1 MKRITVD
8 LTKASTETLDLTDKL
23 NPRVGDGQ
31 LSVPLHIIY
40 GTDDSGNDDPVD
52 MRDKDIE
59 FLSQDTNK
67 NDIYVSGTVT
77 TNSKGD
83 DPYNG
88 NVTFVFPEGT
98 FKVSGTYDVDK
109 TMFRIINK
117 ADKIV
122 LSTVNVKLNV
132 LEGGNSDYNFDPNKT
147 SYNSRLE
154 DMLKLAQSQMKDKIA
169 NADKEAQDALTDAKQ
184 KAADIIKDANDQ
196 AQSLLD
202 DIKQT
207 NDEAKGNV
215 AGDTAA
221 TAKQAKQQANDNAG
235 KVHDLQGEVG
245 DARGRFMTLSDR
257 ENKQDFNID
266 RKEDKVNANA
276 NYAAINLRDDQQD
289 KAIAEKASQGFITD
303 YLSKMYLQPEGFEN
317 EAALKAKYPTGK
329 EGIFVTVDTG
339 HKWLWINGAWKDC
352 GIYQSAGL
360 NSELQ
365 NQLTSLDVSEEKV
378 INLLQPLTNN
388 LINLR
393 WSVGYI
399 DDNGMLNYENEYRS
413 AFSSKIN
420 TADVKRLYIKNSGD
434 ISSTT
439 VFSFD
444 ASNKMIDK
452 TICNNNSSI
461 VYQAPANA
469 SYFYLQVGHG
479 YYNVSLDELPSLIN
493 QLTLINI
500 DSDSIVDKLKYKS
513 TSEKL
518 TLIYPTASKCTIND
532 NVNHYEKVEES
543 YTIADGWNTY
553 VIDCKP
559 GDLFKLN
566 GIIGGSDARA
576 YAFLNSDNKLIYKSG
591 ASVKIDQGVLY
602 TPSGANKLIIN
613 HNYGQGYGSVYKYS
627 PNANQLK
634 YVNLAENL
642 DTGRN
647 IKLAY
652 ESGQTVNLMPEEVA
666 TYSCCVIDCSAG
678 DEFHIKGT
686 GGSNP
691 RLWGFLDKDNHLL
704 QVAAPDPNGINQNL
718 YLKAPSLASKLVL
731 NMNTSSSTFAELYK
745 LPHGTIKE
753 PDNVFAY
760 RKVDNGLKLATMPI
774 DVQMGSFMNGLKLG
788 QDLNNHLVDFA
799 KDGDKMVHVSTF
811 YKAEDTLY
819 MSYYANTKSTE
830 EDPTNQTARLVYAPF
845 NDLAHRTYIDVATV
859 GQDYNGNKIEAIY
872 DSIILKTSDDSYFI
886 FAFTAKIAGSYQM
899 LYRRFDTKN
908 KSFSKIFEMSFSTK
922 LRDLSFS
929 TSEIHSALSEIGIDY
944 QYLNKDIS
952 FMQNISSH
960 IEDGTVYYYTGVGIF
975 NFCMIVKSTDLIHW
989 QFVTV
994 PTFNYEPM
1002 WEGNTYV
1009 VGDNL
1014 YYFCRQQ
1021 TSSYAILAKYDLTT
1035 GIWTQPISVPDA
1047 QSRYCFFTY
1056 QGNLYLVHS
1065 PYDRNHLSLMLID
1078 QNKLDQSHEVA
1089 TAAVDDC
1096 FYPFVQNINGQ
1107 MYMSFTQ
1114 SRQHIWLSRF
1124 TPVYLSDNDVLEK
1137 FTKLLPN

>member
-8 LTKASTETLDLTDKL
+8 LTKASTESLDLTDKL

-67 NDIYVSGTVT
+67 NDIYVSGAVT

-98 FKVSGTYDVDK
+98 FKVAGTYDVDK

-169 NADKEAQDALTDAKQ
+169 NADKEAQAILTDAKQ
-184 KAADIIKDANDQ
+184 KSADIVKNASDQ

-207 NDEAKGNV
+207 NDEAKSNV

-221 TAKQAKQQANDNAG
+221 TAKYAKQQANDNAG

-360 NSELQ
+360 DSELQ
-365 NQLTSLDVSEEKV
+365 HQLTSLDVSEEKV

-452 TICNNNSSI
+452 TICNANSSI

-479 YYNVSLDELPSLIN
+479 YYNVSLDELSSLIN

-543 YTIADGWNTY
+543 YTIAAGWNTY

-613 HNYGQGYGSVYKYS
+613 HNYGQGYGSVYKYE
-627 PNANQLK
+627 PNKNRYK
-634 YVNLAENL
+634 YINLAKCL
-642 DTGRN
+642 DTGVN
-647 IKLAY
+647 IALAFDL
-652 ESGQTVNLMPEEVA
+652 GQEVSLTPEEVP
-666 TYSCCVIDCSAG
+666 TYSCCVIDCLAN

-686 GGSNP
+686 GGNNP
-691 RLWGFLDKDNHLL
+691 RLWGFLNDKNELL
-704 QVAAPDPNGINQNL
+704 QVAQANPNGITEEF
-718 YLKAPSLASKLVL
+718 YLKAPTKARKLVL
-731 NMNTSSSTFAELYK
+731 NFNNPAFSFVELYK
-745 LPHGTIKE
+745 LPHGTIRN
-753 PDNVFAY
+753 PDNVWQHD
-760 RKVDNGLKLATMPI
+760 KKDNGLKLASMPV
-774 DVQMGSFMNGLKLG
+774 DVEMSSYLNGIKLA
-788 QDLNNHLVDFA
+788 QDLNNHLADFA
-799 KDGDKMVHVSTF
+799 KPGDKMVHVSTF
-811 YKAEDTLY
+811 CKAEDNLY
-819 MSYYANTKSTE
+819 VSYYANTRTSV
-830 EDPTNQTARLVYAPF
+830 EDPSKQTARLVYAPF
-845 NDLAHRTYIDVATV
+845 SDLTHQTYIDVADV
-859 GQDYNGNKIEAIY
+859 GQDYNGKSIDAIY
-872 DSIILKTSDDSYFI
+872 DSVILKTSDDSYFI
-886 FAFTAKIAGSYQM
+886 YAFTAKIGENYTM
-899 LYRRFDTKN
+899 LYRRFDTKE
-908 KSFSKIFEMSFSTK
+908 KSLSKIFEMSFSTK
-922 LRDLSFS
+922 NSKLPFT
-929 TSEIHSALSEIGIDY
+929 TSNIHDALADIGIDY
-944 QYLNKDIS
+944 PYRNNDIS
-952 FMQNISSH
+952 FMQNISTH
-960 IEDGTVYYYTGVGIF
+960 IEDGTIYYYTGIGIF
-975 NFCMIVKSTDLIHW
+975 DFCMIIKSSDLIHW
-989 QFVTV
+989 QFVTT
-994 PTFNYEPM
+994 PSFTYEPV
-1002 WEGNTYV
+1002 WEGSAYIV
-1009 VGDNL
+1009 EDSL
-1014 YYFCRQQ
+1014 YYFCRQE
-1021 TSSYAILAKYDLTT
+1021 TSSYAILAKYDLNLGT
-1035 GIWTQPISVPDA
+1035 WTQPISVPDA
-1047 QSRYCFFTY
+1047 QSRYCFFLWED
-1056 QGNLYLVHS
+1056 NLYLVHS
-1065 PYDRNHLSLMLID
+1065 PYDRNHLSLMMID
-1078 QNKLDQSHEVA
+1078 KNKLDQSHEVA
-1089 TAAVDDC
+1089 TAIVNDC

-1124 TPVYLSDNDVLEK
+1124 TPVYLSGNDVLEK